1 MGMSTIVLD
10 IETIPAPEAEA
21 HPDAIREMAAKRDL
35 DPATFASLCPPL
47 ARVVA
52 VGMLHPGSGRF
63 RIVYDA
69 SLLDLAAPREDAGG
83 FAGERPLLSNLGEI
97 LGERGVD
104 RIVTFGGR
112 AFDIPTLIHRMRIN
126 EVPVPPILKS
136 AAWQKPWED
145 DPHIDV
151 LSLCT
156 FGGAGGRY
164 SLRAY
169 ALAYGLPDPKAEFG
183 GENVLGLV
191 LQRDGDTLCKYLEGD
206 VRTTAALWKRV
217 TE

>member
-1 MGMSTIVLD
+1 MSTIVLD
-10 IETIPAPEAEA
+10 IETIPAAEANA
-21 HPDAIREMAAKRDL
+21 HPDAIREMAAKRDQ

-52 VGMLHPGSGRF
+52 VGMLHPSSGRLH
-63 RIVYDA
+63 ILYDA
-69 SLLDLAAPREDAGG
+69 SLLDLKESRDDVAACDGECGLLVDLAG
-83 FAGERPLLSNLGEI
+83 I
-97 LGERGVD
+97 LNGRGIT

-112 AFDIPTLIHRMRIN
+112 SFDVPALIHRMRIN
-126 EVPVPPILKS
+126 GVSVPGILTR

-145 DPHIDV
+145 NPHVDV
-151 LSLCT
+151 LNLCT

-169 ALAYGLPDPKAEFG
+169 ALAYGLADPKAESG
-183 GENVLGLV
+183 GEHVLELV
-191 LQRDGDTLCKYLEGD
+191 LRREGDALCHYVEGD
-206 VRTTAALWKRV
+206 VRTTAELWARM